1 MNKITQARFEA
12 WTEEWSLIAGQI
24 TDRSGQRGGSFY
36 SFADDT
42 ESLIAE
48 IERRL
53 SLPLPEDL
61 KDLIRFG
68 AVHAQ
73 IDWSFPDGILIPFRE
88 VSEGD
93 LGWNIQDADFPDFF
107 DENGEDV
114 ARRRYLAFHTAGN
127 GDLLLFDLESAAGS
141 AVVSWSHE
149 EDEFRLLAPSLPD
162 FFERITKLGLIGAYG
177 DSYVPF
183 LGADGLE
190 PDGTNGQLWQ
200 AWLKDYR
207 ELQWED
213 VQNDLPAALRLFEMI
228 ASDDPE
234 LTPRREI
241 GPLLKEYHS
250 VEDILREWT
259 ARGEEPQPKRNRRDR
274 LILIGEAMGS
284 DAADW
289 VRTLW
294 TAKAGGESLSTESL
308 PPSLQATDA
317 GREPA
322 ARLKADAESKARLS
336 LPPGADTG
344 VLHRLAAACLPEDEG
359 LPLVLRDIEYEARQ
373 SGGRISPPTRSLAA
387 FRSRRVIPWM
397 EPHVSFP
404 FDGWDTLLA
413 ASRPQAEDLI
423 RWLQSADALRMT
435 AVSAIGMLPQDEI
448 PDLFAGPNGHAEQ
461 NELLRLL
468 GALHASAVLRK
479 EKAAISEAI
488 AALSLP
494 LT

>member
-1 MNKITQARFEA
+1 MNKITQAGFEA
-12 WTEEWSLIAGQI
+12 WTEQWTRIAGQI
-24 TDRSGQRGGSFY
+24 TDRSGQRGGSVY
-36 SFADDT
+36 SFADDP

-93 LGWNIQDADFPDFF
+93 FGWNIQDADFPDFF

-114 ARRRYLAFHTAGN
+114 AQRRYLAFHMAGN

-177 DSYVPF
+177 DIYLPF
-183 LGADGLE
+183 LGKNGLE
-190 PDGTNGQLWQ
+190 PDGPNGQLWQ
-200 AWLKDYR
+200 TWLKDYR
-207 ELQWED
+207 ELQWEE
-213 VQNDLPAALRLFEMI
+213 VKNDLPAALRLFEMI

-250 VEDILREWT
+250 VEDILREWL

-289 VRTLW
+289 VRALW
-294 TAKAGGESLSTESL
+294 MAKAGKDDAAERPTSDAPLVTRREADSGNYAAQDPVAI
-308 PPSLQATDA
+308 PP
-317 GREPA
+317 E
-322 ARLKADAESKARLS
+322 ADE
-336 LPPGADTG
+336 G

-359 LPLVLRDIEYEARQ
+359 LALVLRDIERKARQ
-373 SGGRISPPTRSLAA
+373 SGRRISPPTHSLAP
-387 FRSRRVIPWM
+387 FRSRRVISWI
-397 EPHVSFP
+397 EPLVSFP
-404 FDGWDTLLA
+404 FSGWDTLLA

-435 AVSAIGMLPQDEI
+435 AVSAIGMLPEREI
-448 PDLFAGPNGHAEQ
+448 PALFAGPNGHAERT
-461 NELLRLL
+461 ELLRLL
-468 GALHASAVLRK
+468 DALHASAVLRK

-488 AALSLP
+488 AALAFP

>member
-1 MNKITQARFEA
+1 MNKITQAGFKA
-12 WTEEWSLIAGQI
+12 WTEKWSRIAGQI
-24 TDRSGQRGGSFY
+24 TDRSGQRGGSIY
-36 SFADDT
+36 SFADDP

-48 IERRL
+48 IEHRL

-61 KDLIRFG
+61 ADLIRFG

-73 IDWSFPDGILIPFRE
+73 VDWRFPGGILLPFPE

-93 LGWNIQDADFPDFF
+93 LGWNIQNAEFPDFF

-114 ARRRYLAFHTAGN
+114 TQRRYLAFHMAGN
-127 GDLLLFDLESAAGS
+127 GDLLLFDLESASGS

-177 DSYVPF
+177 DIYIPF
-183 LGADGLE
+183 LGKNGLE
-190 PDGTNGQLWQ
+190 PDGPNGQLWQ
-200 AWLKDYR
+200 TWLKDYR

-213 VQNDLPAALRLFEMI
+213 VKNDLPRALRLFEMI
-228 ASDDPE
+228 ASDDPD

-241 GPLLKEYHS
+241 GPLLKAYHS
-250 VEDILREWT
+250 VEDIFREWS

-289 VRTLW
+289 VRALW
-294 TAKAGGESLSTESL
+294 VAKAGK
-308 PPSLQATDA
+308 DA
-317 GREPA
+317 AAFPRE
-322 ARLKADAESKARLS
+322 ADE
-336 LPPGADTG
+336 G

-359 LPLVLRDIEYEARQ
+359 LALVLRDIERKARQ
-373 SGGRISPPTRSLAA
+373 SGRRISPPTHSLAP
-387 FRSRRVIPWM
+387 FRSRRVIPWI
-397 EPHVSFP
+397 EPLVSFP
-404 FDGWDTLLA
+404 FSGWDTLLA

-435 AVSAIGMLPQDEI
+435 AVSAIGMLPEREI
-448 PDLFAGPNGHAEQ
+448 PALFAGPNGHAERT
-461 NELLRLL
+461 ELLRLL
-468 GALHASAVLRK
+468 DALHASAVLRK

-488 AALSLP
+488 AALAFP

>member
-1 MNKITQARFEA
+1 MNKIMQAGFKA
-12 WTEEWSLIAGQI
+12 WTEKWSRIAGQI
-24 TDRSGQRGGSFY
+24 TDRSGQRGGSVY
-36 SFADDT
+36 SFADDP

-48 IERRL
+48 IEHRL

-61 KDLIRFG
+61 ADLIRFG

-73 IDWSFPDGILIPFRE
+73 VDWRFPEGILLPFPE

-93 LGWNIQDADFPDFF
+93 LGWNIQNAEFPDFF

-114 ARRRYLAFHTAGN
+114 TQRRYLAFHMAGN

-177 DSYVPF
+177 DIYIPF
-183 LGADGLE
+183 LGKNGLE
-190 PDGTNGQLWQ
+190 PDGPNGQLWQ
-200 AWLKDYR
+200 TWLKDYR

-213 VQNDLPAALRLFEMI
+213 VKNDLPGALRMFEMF
-228 ASDDPE
+228 ASDDPD

-241 GPLLKEYHS
+241 GPLLKAYHS
-250 VEDILREWT
+250 VEDIFREWT
-259 ARGEEPQPKRNRRDR
+259 ARGGEAQPEQNRRDR

-289 VRTLW
+289 VRSLW
-294 TAKAGGESLSTESL
+294 TAKSVKDAAAEHA
-308 PPSLQATDA
+308 ATDA
-317 GREPA
+317 SFATQSQAVPA
-322 ARLKADAESKARLS
+322 SQSASS
-336 LPPGADTG
+336 PFVLPPGADDS
-344 VLHRLAAACLPEDEG
+344 VLHRLAAVCLPEEEG
-359 LPLVLRDIEYEARQ
+359 LPHVLHDIEHEARR
-373 SGGRISPPTRSLAA
+373 SGHRISPPTHSLAP
-387 FRSRRVIPWM
+387 FRSRRVIRWM

-404 FDGWDTLLA
+404 FGGWDTLLA

-435 AVSAIGMLPQDEI
+435 AVSAIGMLPEEAI
-448 PDLFAGPNGHAEQ
+448 ASLFAGPNARAERD
-461 NELLRLL
+461 ELLRLL
-468 GALHASAVLRK
+468 NALHASAVLRK
-479 EKAAISEAI
+479 EKAAISKAI
-488 AALSLP
+488 AALSLSNP
-494 LT
+494 

>member
-1 MNKITQARFEA
+1 MNKITKARFEI
-12 WTEEWSLIAGQI
+12 WIKEWDLITKQI
-24 TDRSGQRGGSFY
+24 TDRSGQSGGGLY
-36 SFADDT
+36 SFVNDP
-42 ESLIAE
+42 ENMIQE
-48 IERRL
+48 IEQRL
-53 SLPLPEDL
+53 GLFLPEDL

-68 AVHAQ
+68 YFHAEV
-73 IDWSFPDGILIPFRE
+73 DWAFPDGILIPFPN

-93 LGWNIQDADFPDFF
+93 LGWNIKDMDFPGLF
-107 DENGEDV
+107 DDNGDEMQQ
-114 ARRRYLAFHTAGN
+114 RRYLAFHMAGN
-127 GDLLLFDLESAAGS
+127 GDLLLFDLESASGS

-250 VEDILREWT
+250 VEDILREWI

-294 TAKAGGESLSTESL
+294 TAKAGK
-308 PPSLQATDA
+308 DA
-317 GREPA
+317 AERPTSEAPLVARREADSGNDAAQDPA
-322 ARLKADAESKARLS
+322 AFLPEADE
-336 LPPGADTG
+336 G
-344 VLHRLAAACLPEDEG
+344 VLHRLAAVCLPEDEG
-359 LPLVLRDIEYEARQ
+359 LPLVLRDIEREARQ
-373 SGGRISPPTRSLAA
+373 SGRRISPPTYSLAA
-387 FRSRRVIPWM
+387 FHSRRVIPWI

-404 FDGWDTLLA
+404 FSGWDTLLA

-435 AVSAIGMLPQDEI
+435 AVSAIGLLPEDEI
-448 PDLFAGPNGHAEQ
+448 PALFAGPNGHAERT
-461 NELLRLL
+461 ELLRLL
-468 GALHASAVLRK
+468 ETLHASAVLRK
-479 EKAAISEAI
+479 EKTAISEAI
-488 AALSLP
+488 AALAFP